1 MTLIPA
7 WRQKQVVD
15 LSEFEDRLVYI
26 RVPIQLGLHSE
37 ACFKISK

>member
-15 LSEFEDRLVYI
+15 LGEFEDREVYTC
-26 RVPIQLGLHSE
+26 VPIQLGLHGE
-37 ACFKISK
+37 ACLKINK